1 MNGEMGVSPYDGL
14 AFILGNKLRDHV
26 PYFIVRIAYDGLA
39 VVIGFIAGAAAGI
52 SYGLNPLFGKP
63 LTVNIIAG
71 IAICIAAV
79 HFMILSEKK

>member
-1 MNGEMGVSPYDGL
+1 MTNRQKS
-14 AFILGNKLRDHV
+14 F
-26 PYFIVRIAYDGLA
+26 
-39 VVIGFIAGAAAGI
+39 IGFIAGAAAGI